1 MLLATDLDGTF
12 LAGSAAARQSLYQL
26 IARHPEIQLAY
37 VTGRGLERVLPLLS
51 DPSLPQPDFIICDVG
66 ATIVSGQTQQAIQP
80 LQSEV
85 ASRWPGEQSVQN
97 YFAKFDQLQRQE
109 TPQERRVSFFCQEDA
124 VTPEVLQAAADLNC
138 DVLFSAGMYLDILPK
153 GVNKGATL
161 TRLVEHLKISKDQ
174 VLVAGDTL
182 NDLSMYEHGFKGVC
196 VGESEDA
203 LLAATKGLRHVLHAT
218 GPGCEGIIEA
228 FSHFGFMGPKGIAA
242 LQPLEKTAGRSE
254 LLMIYHRLPYEEVV
268 ENGERLRRR
277 PRSPNGIIPTLLS
290 FFAKG
295 EQHTARE
302 GTWLAW
308 AVHNPAD
315 GALEDARTSVDVE
328 NYPNLTALR
337 VPLTQ
342 KQVDIFYKTF
352 SKEAFWP
359 LLHTFWERAKFNEE
373 HWQIFVEVNHE
384 FARAAAA
391 EAAHG
396 AIVWLHD
403 YNLWMAPAMLRKLR
417 PDLRIAFFHHT
428 HFPSADIFNVV
439 PWRREI
445 IGSLLQCDYIGFHI
459 PRQVENFVDVARG
472 VTPLT
477 TIKRTACAPRF
488 LSYGCAVGLDEM
500 TEEIEVSGRRIH
512 LGAHPVGL
520 DVKRVEQTL
529 KLPRIKER
537 TTALRPHVSGQQMI
551 LSVERLDYTKG
562 TLEKLLAYE
571 TLLHDNPY
579 LLGKISLICVCVPAA
594 GEMRVYDELQTQIE
608 QVVGRIKGRY
618 SRLDWTPLEFFF
630 RALPFEEL
638 VSYYTLADV
647 MWITPLRDGLNLVA
661 KEFIATQG
669 LTGGKG
675 KLVLSEF
682 AGAAAELKGAL
693 LTNPHDR
700 KDLVDVILRAIVMDD
715 DEASYRMQQM
725 FDIVQHH
732 DNQHWGDAFLKA
744 VSALPSGNSTTSIGL
759 VEPPTKMPLAMPQR
773 AA

>member
-12 LAGSAAARQSLYQL
+12 LAGSAHARQSLYQL

-37 VTGRGLERVLPLLS
+37 VTGRGLERVLPLLA

-66 ATIVSGQTQQAIQP
+66 ATVVSGITQQAIQP

-85 ASRWPGEQSVQN
+85 AARWPGEQAVHSH
-97 YFAKFDQLQRQE
+97 FERFTALKRQDS
-109 TPQERRVSFFCQEDA
+109 PQERRVSFYCEEGA
-124 VTPEVLQAAADLNC
+124 VTPEVLQAAEELQC

-161 TRLVEHLKISKDQ
+161 TRLVEHLQIAKDE

-182 NDLSMYEHGFKGVC
+182 NDLSMYEHGFMGVC
-196 VGESEDA
+196 VGESEPQ
-203 LLAATKGLRHVLHAT
+203 LIEATQNMGRVLHAK

-228 FSHFGFMGPKGIAA
+228 FAHFGFMGPKGIK
-242 LQPLEKTAGRSE
+242 PLKPIENPAGTSE
-254 LLMIYHRLPYEEVV
+254 LLIVYHRLPYEEFEEGGKLV
-268 ENGERLRRR
+268 RRR

-290 FFAKG
+290 FFG
-295 EQHTARE
+295 RGSSDGGRE

-308 AVHNPAD
+308 AEHEPSS
-315 GALEDARTSVDVE
+315 GPLEEPRTLVDVE

-337 VPLTQ
+337 VPLTKQ
-342 KQVDIFYKTF
+342 QVDIFYRTF

-359 LLHTFWERAKFNEE
+359 LLHTFWERARFRED
-373 HWQIFVEVNHE
+373 HWQIFVAVNHE
-384 FARAAAA
+384 FALAAAA
-391 EAAHG
+391 EAAPG
-396 AIVWLHD
+396 AVVWLHD

-428 HFPSADIFNVV
+428 YFPSADIFNVV

-445 IGSLLQCDYIGFHI
+445 IGSLLQCDYIAFHI
-459 PRQVENFVDVARG
+459 PRQVENFVDVVRG

-477 TIKRTACAPRF
+477 VVRKTSCTPQF
-488 LSYGCAVGLDEM
+488 LSYGCAVGLEEM
-500 TEEIEVSGRRIH
+500 AEEIEVNGRRIH

-520 DVKRVEQTL
+520 DVDRVEQLL
-529 KLPRIKER
+529 KLPRIQER
-537 TTALRPHVSGQQMI
+537 SAALRTHLQSVQMI

-571 TLLHDNPY
+571 TLLRDHPY
-579 LLGKISLICVCVPAA
+579 LHGKVCLVCICVPAA
-594 GEMRVYDELQTQIE
+594 GEMRIYDELQTQIE
-608 QVVGRIKGRY
+608 QAVGRIKGRF

-638 VSYYTLADV
+638 VSYYTLADI

-661 KEFIATQG
+661 KEYIAAQG
-669 LTGGKG
+669 LTDGKG

-682 AGAAAELKGAL
+682 AGAAAELKGAM
-693 LTNPHDR
+693 LTNPHDQ
-700 KDLVDVILRAIVMDD
+700 KDLVEVLLRAVLMEG
-715 DEASYRMQQM
+715 DEAGYRMQQM
-725 FDIVQHH
+725 FDIVKHN
-732 DNQHWGDAFLKA
+732 DNRHWGQAFLKA
-744 VSALPSGNSTTSIGL
+744 VAAIP
-759 VEPPTKMPLAMPQR
+759 R
-773 AA
+773 AV